1 MYITMYICIC
11 MQVVWVS
18 ECGWKQWR
26 DWWQGEW
33 GGGGGCDQGGR
44 GGGQSG
50 LSVCSSSSPLSPSI
64 PTPHGTL
71 RSVDSMAILR
81 WPRSTFTFCISLFP
95 FCIFRFP
102 FASFCGVSPFPVFV
116 FRISRFPFRSRIF
129 LVAFAIDRFV
139 FRASRFSFLVSCISF
154 HINFL
159 VLRSVIPVVP
169 PLTRADFT
177 ELERRHRQMGG
188 SN

>member
-1 MYITMYICIC
+1 MSVGENSGETGDKESGEEEEGVTREGGEEVRVDCLSALVPLLSAHPSLHHMAHSGQLI
-11 MQVVWVS
+11 
-18 ECGWKQWR
+18 QWLYY
-26 DWWQGEW
+26 
-33 GGGGGCDQGGR
+33 GGR
-44 GGGQSG
+44 EVHS
-50 LSVCSSSSPLSPSI
+50 
-64 PTPHGTL
+64 HF
-71 RSVDSMAILR
+71 A
-81 WPRSTFTFCISLFP
+81 FP
-95 FCIFRFP
+95 FSRFAFSVSRLP
-102 FASFCGVSPFPVFV
+102 HFCGVSPFPVFV

-188 SN
+188 SD